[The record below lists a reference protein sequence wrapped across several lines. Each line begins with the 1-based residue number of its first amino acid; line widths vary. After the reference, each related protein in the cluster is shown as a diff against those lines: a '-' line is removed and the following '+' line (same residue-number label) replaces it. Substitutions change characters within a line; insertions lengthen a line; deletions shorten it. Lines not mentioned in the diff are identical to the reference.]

1 MIDPA
6 ILEDGDPMKH
16 RLKHR
21 FMTASSVIATV
32 PAMAF
37 AGSAIAATAQENYPT
52 RPINFIATEV
62 VGSATD
68 IQARIIAKG
77 MALLLGQPIE
87 IENIFGELG
96 IEKAIRSAPDGYTI
110 VYGSAGTL
118 ALLPHIKKVSFDPLN
133 DLTAVGRFVISPTLL
148 AVNPSLPVKNVQEL
162 VALMKANPGKL
173 KMSSAGA
180 GTTGHFAGEMFI
192 AMAGIKPVVVHYKG
206 GGPAIDAVVNNDS
219 QWTMAPIAG
228 RLPHVRS
235 GKLCALATG
244 GATRLPALPDV
255 PTIAES
261 GYPAYNSVGW
271 AGIYV
276 PKGTPQPIID
286 KLNAAIAKAVTLP
299 SVKKEFEEQ
308 GVEGA
313 GSTQAELTK
322 ILQDDYV
329 HLGELAKSIG
339 VHVE

>member
-1 MIDPA
+1 
-6 ILEDGDPMKH
+6 MKPIFVKA
-16 RLKHR
+16 L
-21 FMTASSVIATV
+21 TLAAAALTGSAVIA
-32 PAMAF
+32 
-37 AGSAIAATAQENYPT
+37 GAQEYPT
-52 RPINFIATEV
+52 KPIHFIATEV

-77 MALLLGQPIE
+77 MAPLLGQPIE
-87 IENIFGELG
+87 IENIFGEPGLQ
-96 IEKAIRSAPDGYTI
+96 KAIKATPDGYTV
-110 VYGSAGTL
+110 VYGGAGTL
-118 ALLPHIKKVSFDPLN
+118 ALLPHIKKVSFDPLH
-133 DLTAVGRFVISPTLL
+133 DLTPVGRFVVSPTLL
-148 AVNPSLPVKNVQEL
+148 AVNPSLPANNVQEL

-173 KMSSAGA
+173 KMSTAGA

-192 AMAGIKPVVVHYKG
+192 AMAGVKPVVVHYPG

-235 GKLCALATG
+235 GKLRALATG
-244 GATRLPALPDV
+244 GTTRLPALPDV
-255 PTIAES
+255 PTVAES

-276 PKGTPQPIID
+276 PNGTPQPIID

-299 SVKKEFEEQ
+299 EVRQEFAEQ

-313 GSTQAELTK
+313 SSTQAEVAK
-322 ILQDDYV
+322 MLQDDYV
-329 HLGELAKSIG
+329 HLGELARSIG
-339 VHVE
+339 VRVE